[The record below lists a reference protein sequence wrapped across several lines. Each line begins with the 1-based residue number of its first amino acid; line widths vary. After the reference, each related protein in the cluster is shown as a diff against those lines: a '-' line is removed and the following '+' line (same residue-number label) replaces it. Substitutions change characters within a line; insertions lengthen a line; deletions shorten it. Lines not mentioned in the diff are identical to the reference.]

1 MFDQILNLVKEH
13 LGNNPQVASA
23 VPADKSEAVHQEVA
37 SQITDHLKNAAGA
50 VQGGIGGLLSKFTG
64 GIESGSTVTSAI
76 TGGLAASLASKFNLP
91 PAAVGAIAGAVPG
104 ILQKFAHKAM
114 DPNDHS
120 ISLDSIKSSLSGA
133 AGGLGNMF
141 GLGK

>member
-23 VPADKSEAVHQEVA
+23 VPADKADAVHQEVA
-37 SQITDHLKNAAGA
+37 SQITDNLKNEAGA
-50 VQGGIGGLLSKFTG
+50 HGGIGGLLSKFTG
-64 GIESGSTVTSAI
+64 GVESGSTVTSAI

-91 PAAVGAIAGAVPG
+91 PAAIGAISGAVPG
-104 ILQKFAHKAM
+104 LLQKFAQKAM

-133 AGGLGNMF
+133 TGGLGNMF
-141 GLGK
+141 GFSK